1 MSTSTASRASR
12 SAVVAPIR
20 QRGRFLIA
28 AALAGLA
35 LGGGA
40 FGLTR
45 QSDLEAG
52 RAEALRARSEAVV
65 AYYGAQYWA
74 RLTPAE
80 REAVHWRAVTEQ
92 YESQWSSRNR

>member
-1 MSTSTASRASR
+1 MSTSTVDRASR
-12 SAVVAPIR
+12 SALVAPNR
-20 QRGRFLIA
+20 KRGRILIA

-52 RAEALRARSEAVV
+52 RGEALRARSEAVV

-74 RLTPAE
+74 QLTPAE
-80 REAVHWRAVTEQ
+80 RDAAHWRAVIEQ
-92 YESQWSSRNR
+92 YESQLSWRNR